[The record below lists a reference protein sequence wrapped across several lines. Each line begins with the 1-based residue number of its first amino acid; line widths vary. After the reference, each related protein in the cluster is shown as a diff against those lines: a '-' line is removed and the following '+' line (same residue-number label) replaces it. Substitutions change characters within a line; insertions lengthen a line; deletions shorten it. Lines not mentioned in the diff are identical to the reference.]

1 MRAHRG
7 SLFGSLDAAKY
18 SLCVKLMQVLKI
30 EDHEANDVVATL
42 VGQVLQRGYRVV
54 IASPDL
60 SLSEYATLFYNFDLM
75 IYYIIVRTYYMLKIV
90 DFVD

>member
-1 MRAHRG
+1 
-7 SLFGSLDAAKY
+7 
-18 SLCVKLMQVLKI
+18 MQVLKI
-30 EDHEANDVVATL
+30 EDHEADDVVATL

-60 SLSEYATLFYNFDLM
+60 SLSEYATLFCNFDLM
-75 IYYIIVRTYYMLKIV
+75 IYYINVITYYMLKIV